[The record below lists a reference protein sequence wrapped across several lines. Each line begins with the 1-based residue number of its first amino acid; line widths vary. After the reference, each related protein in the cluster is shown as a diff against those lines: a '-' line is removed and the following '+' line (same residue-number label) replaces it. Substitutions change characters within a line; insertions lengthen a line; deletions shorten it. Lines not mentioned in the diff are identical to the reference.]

1 MIVTKKDME
10 IFGHKDDWGVDCL
23 YRNAAQKL
31 LDAKLKEVGQ
41 DKKDFI
47 SLADTIREHNRVE
60 QVAMGVSGQFFSE
73 DHLQT
78 LADFCKSQNPSFDR
92 EKWLGYINGDNG
104 PNGGKR

>member
-1 MIVTKKDME
+1 M
-10 IFGHKDDWGVDCL
+10 
-23 YRNAAQKL
+23 
-31 LDAKLKEVGQ
+31 
-41 DKKDFI
+41 
-47 SLADTIREHNRVE
+47 
-60 QVAMGVSGQFFSE
+60 VAMGVSGQFFSE